1 MQLIDKMSKAPAE
14 IYGLTD
20 RAVAEGNFARLVLLD
35 WENEIVY
42 KTYKSKA
49 INTPYTNM
57 PLTGAPRA
65 IVTGTCVTA
74 R

>member
-1 MQLIDKMSKAPAE
+1 M
-14 IYGLTD
+14 YGLTG

-35 WENEIVY
+35 WDSEMIY
-42 KTYKSKA
+42 KEYKSKA

-65 IVTGTCVTA
+65 IVTGARVTA